1 MHVQSKKYG
10 NFVFISR
17 LTAWYIM
24 RNTKINVY
32 AVLVNGHIY
41 IIMVMLRSR
50 DKNTDFFMILA

>member
-1 MHVQSKKYG
+1 MNVQSKKYG
-10 NFVFISR
+10 NVVFISR
-17 LTAWYIM
+17 LTGWYIM

-41 IIMVMLRSR
+41 IIMIMLRSR

>member
-1 MHVQSKKYG
+1 
-10 NFVFISR
+10 
-17 LTAWYIM
+17 M

-50 DKNTDFFMILA
+50 DKNTDFLMMLVWLSL

>member
-1 MHVQSKKYG
+1 MNVQSKKYG
-10 NFVFISR
+10 NVVFISR
-17 LTAWYIM
+17 LTRYSM

-50 DKNTDFFMILA
+50 DKNTDFLMMLV